1 MAYNWKQVK
10 AIESVNKK
18 KFLELNNELNN
29 DSGIYM
35 LTRIDENGFKYAY
48 IGQAKHILTRL
59 AQHMVGYQHIDL
71 SLKNHGLYSDKNE
84 YGWNVIHY
92 NCSEEDLDDKEQYYI
107 KEYADNGF
115 QLRNKTSGSQGKGK
129 TKINEFKPSK
139 GYQDGLKQ
147 GYKNAS
153 KEIANLFDKHLDYLK
168 KSDKPNKNQ
177 DKAIEKLEQF
187 LEVYKNNI

>member
-1 MAYNWKQVK
+1 MAYNWKQAK

-84 YGWNVIHY
+84 YGWNVIYY
-92 NCSEEDLDDKEQYYI
+92 NCSEEELDDKEQNRERQCEEDDFVEEPLAVKGDNE
-107 KEYADNGF
+107 KETEGENRTPEQKPFTPMAKNRH
-115 QLRNKTSGSQGKGK
+115 LVCWPEKITSGKGQQGDK
-129 TKINEFKPSK
+129 SK
-139 GYQDGLKQ
+139 
-147 GYKNAS
+147 
-153 KEIANLFDKHLDYLK
+153 
-168 KSDKPNKNQ
+168 
-177 DKAIEKLEQF
+177 
-187 LEVYKNNI
+187 

>member
-92 NCSEEDLDDKEQYYI
+92 NCSEEELDDKEQYYI

-129 TKINEFKPSK
+129 TKINEFKPNK